1 MYLIYDTETTG
12 LPKDYNAPL
21 TDFENW
27 PRLVQLAWQ
36 IHDENGEF
44 VEAKNFIVKPEG
56 FQIPFGAAKIHGITT
71 ERAENEGLP
80 LEEVLNEFS
89 KALEKVKIV
98 AGHNVEFDNN
108 IVSVEYLRK
117 QLQNPLTDKH
127 FIDTKNASTDYCALP
142 GGKGGKYKW
151 PNLTEL
157 YQKLFNE
164 SFDVAHNASADVQAT
179 ARCFFELIRLGVITA
194 ADLKIDEET
203 VKRFIENNPDVI
215 KAVGIEVED
224 YHETPVARSTPE
236 TEDKTPDKES
246 EEPATETG
254 TSEKYFTHLHVHTQF
269 SVLDGLSDIDKMLDK
284 AVNDGMKAVAITDH
298 GNMFGVKKFHAAAT
312 KRGIK
317 PIIGCEV
324 YIARRGMENK
334 STKQD
339 GGGWHLVLLA
349 KNETGYKNLMKLV
362 SLGFTDGYYYKPRI
376 DKKVLKQYSEGLI
389 ALTACLGGEIPDK
402 IVHEGIEKA
411 EEALKEYIDIF
422 GDEIYLELQRHKSG
436 DPEMD
441 GKVFEN
447 QQYVNSELLKL
458 SEKYNLKVVAT
469 NDSHFINAEDAD
481 AHDRLLCIGTGKDVD
496 DPKRMKY
503 TGQEWFKTQDE
514 MRALFADI
522 PEALDNTMEIVEKV
536 EEYELNRKPI
546 MPHFEI
552 PGEFSDSDDYLR
564 HLTYEGAKMRYGE
577 ITPEIEE
584 RLELELGV
592 IKNMGF
598 PDYFLIVWDFLKAAR
613 NMGVAVGPGRGSAA
627 GSIVAY
633 CLEITQIDPL
643 KYNLLFERFL
653 NPDRISMPDIDI
665 DFDED
670 GRDKILKWVAD
681 KYGKKRVAHLITFGT
696 MAAKMAIR
704 DVARVQKLPLSEAD
718 RLAKMVPDKPG
729 TKLKDALNEVPE
741 LKEEFNKGKEE
752 VKSVLKNAM
761 TLEGSIRNTGT
772 HACGIIIARDDLE
785 NFVSVSTVKDSVLE
799 YATQFDGK
807 FIEDI
812 GLLKM
817 DFLGLKTLSIIK
829 DALENIKRSKGVDVD
844 IDHVPL
850 DDKAT
855 YELFGKGE
863 TTGIFQFESDGMR
876 KYLRDLKPE
885 KFDDLIA
892 MVSLY
897 RPGPM
902 DYLPNYIR
910 RKHGQEK
917 IVYDLPEMEEILK
930 ETYGITVYQE
940 QVMLLSRKLAGF
952 TRGQSDSL
960 RKAMGKKK
968 KELME
973 QLKVLFFEGCEKN
986 GYTKEKAGKIWKDWE
1001 EFAKYAFNKSHAT
1014 CYAYIAFQTAYLKAH
1029 YPAEFMAAVLSR
1041 NLNNIDKITFFIRD
1055 TKRMG
1060 IKVLGPDI
1068 NESAKNFT
1076 VNKEGVIRFGLAAI
1090 KGVGEAAVEEIIRER
1105 DENGT
1110 FENIFDFAKRVN
1122 LRTVNKKSF
1131 ESLALAGAFDSFNN
1145 IHRAQF
1151 FYKKDENT
1159 PTFIETLIK
1168 HAGILQERKNS
1179 AQISLFGDLDDAF
1192 EVVDPEIPQCEEWSV
1207 MQKLKSEKE
1216 VTGFYISGHPLDDYR
1231 IPLKHLCNVKISAL
1245 KNGMDAYKNKELRF
1259 GGMITK
1265 AEERRGKTDNLFG
1278 RFTVEDFSGSID
1290 LMMFSEKYLKLR
1302 HFLAVGTSVLIKATV
1317 EGRYSDENNLSVR
1330 VKDIMLLSEASEE
1343 MIRNI
1348 NIMINPQDI
1357 SGEFMDVLSGLI
1369 LENKGKSQINF
1380 LLSEPK
1386 TGKFLKLKSNLGG
1399 VNPGMFLPVLEEKTD
1414 LKYTVSL

>member
-1 MYLIYDTETTG
+1 MFLIFDTETTG
-12 LPKDYNAPL
+12 LPADFNAPL

-36 IHDENGEF
+36 IHDENGKF
-44 VEAKNFIVKPEG
+44 IEAQNFIVKPEG
-56 FQIPFGAAKIHGITT
+56 FEIPFAAVKIHGITT
-71 ERAENEGLP
+71 GRALKEGLP
-80 LEEVLNEFS
+80 LAEVLNIFS
-89 KALEKVKIV
+89 DALKKASIV
-98 AGHNVEFDNN
+98 IGHNVKFDYN

-117 QLQNPLTDKH
+117 ELKNPLDGKD
-127 FIDTKNASTDYCALP
+127 FIDTKDLSTEFCALP

-151 PNLTEL
+151 PNLSEL
-157 YQKLFNE
+157 YLKLFNE
-164 SFDVAHNASADVQAT
+164 SFDAAHNASADVQAT
-179 ARCFFELIRLGVITA
+179 ARCFFELVRLGVITA
-194 ADLKIDEET
+194 DHLKTDPQT
-203 VKRFIENNPDVI
+203 VKRFIENNPSVI
-215 KAVGIEVED
+215 KPVGIKIED
-224 YHETPVARSTPE
+224 YHRSTQEVMPE
-236 TEDKTPDKES
+236 QEKNIPATQKQTPDDKND
-246 EEPATETG
+246 TG
-254 TSEKYFTHLHVHTQF
+254 GKYFTHLHVHTQY

-284 AVNDGMKAVAITDH
+284 AVDDGMKAVAITDH
-298 GNMFGVKKFHAAAT
+298 GNMFGVKKFHAAAL
-312 KRGIK
+312 KRKIK

-324 YIARRGMENK
+324 YLARRGMHNK
-334 STKQD
+334 ATKRD

-349 KNETGYKNLMKLV
+349 KNRQGYKNLMKLV
-362 SLGFTDGYYYKPRI
+362 SLGYTEGYYYKPRI
-376 DKKVLKQYSEGLI
+376 DKEVLKKYSQGLI

-402 IVHEGIEKA
+402 IVSEGTEKA

-422 GDEIYLELQRHKSG
+422 GDDLYLELQRHKSG
-436 DPEMD
+436 NPEMD
-441 GKVFEN
+441 RNVFEN
-447 QQYVNSELLKL
+447 QQHVNSELLKL
-458 SEKYNLKVVAT
+458 SRKYNLKPVAT
-469 NDSHFINAEDAD
+469 NDSHFIDAEDAD

-496 DPKRMKY
+496 DPKRMRY
-503 TGQEWFKTQDE
+503 TGQEWFKTQEE
-514 MRALFADI
+514 MKTLFADI
-522 PEALDNTMEIVEKV
+522 PEAIYNTMEIVDKIETF
-536 EEYELNRKPI
+536 ELNRKPI

-552 PGEFSDSDDYLR
+552 PEGFSDSDDYLR
-564 HLTYEGAKMRYGE
+564 HLTYEGAEKRYGD

-670 GRDKILKWVAD
+670 GRDKILQWVAD

-729 TKLKDALNEVPE
+729 TKLKDALNAVPE
-741 LKEEFNKGKEE
+741 LKEEFEKGKEE

-761 TLEGSIRNTGT
+761 TLEGSVRNTGT

-785 NFVSVSTVKDSVLE
+785 NFVSVSTVKDSVLD

-829 DALENIKRSKGVDVD
+829 DTLENIKRSKNVEVD
-844 IDHVPL
+844 IDNVKL

-892 MVSLY
+892 MVALY

-902 DYLPNYIR
+902 EYLPSYIR

-917 IVYDLPEMEEILK
+917 IEYDLPEMEEILK
-930 ETYGITVYQE
+930 ETYGITIYQE
-940 QVMLLSRKLAGF
+940 QVMLLSRKLADF

-960 RKAMGKKK
+960 RKAMGKKNEGLMRQMK
-968 KELME
+968 K
-973 QLKVLFFEGCEKN
+973 LFYEGCEKN
-986 GYTKEKAGKIWKDWE
+986 GIAKNKTEKIWSDWE
-1001 EFAKYAFNKSHAT
+1001 KFAKYAFNKSHAT

-1076 VNKEGVIRFGLAAI
+1076 VNKEGIIRFGLAAI
-1090 KGVGEAAVEEIIRER
+1090 KGVGEAAVEEVIRER
-1105 DENGT
+1105 DKNGV
-1110 FENIFDFAKRVN
+1110 FKDIFDFAKRVN

-1131 ESLALAGAFDSFNN
+1131 ESLALAGAFDSLNN
-1145 IHRAQF
+1145 LHRAQF
-1151 FYKKDENT
+1151 FYKKDENS

-1168 HAGILQERKNS
+1168 HAAILQERKNS

-1192 EVVDPEIPQCEEWSV
+1192 EVVDPEIPQCDEWSV

-1231 IPLKHLCNVKISAL
+1231 IPMKYLCNVKISEL
-1245 KNGMDAYKNKELRF
+1245 KNRMDSFKNKEIRF

-1265 AEERRGKTDNLFG
+1265 TEERRGKHDNLYG
-1278 RFTVEDFSGSID
+1278 RFTVEDFSGSIE
-1290 LMMFSEKYLKLR
+1290 LMMFSEKYLKLK
-1302 HFLAVGTSVLIKATV
+1302 HFLATGTSVLIKAAV
-1317 EGRYSDENNLSVR
+1317 EGRYNDENNLSVR
-1330 VKDIMLLSEASEE
+1330 VKEIMLLSDAAEN

-1348 NIMINPQDI
+1348 NIMLNPKDI
-1357 SGEFMDVLSGLI
+1357 SDELMDTLSSLI
-1369 LENKGKSQINF
+1369 SDNTGNAQISF

-1386 TGKFLKLKSNLGG
+1386 TGKFLKLKSNLGR
-1399 VNPGMFLPVLEEKTD
+1399 VNPGDFLYLLEEKTG
-1414 LKYTVSL
+1414 LHYSVSL